1 MSLELYAA
9 LAAVTVALVPL
20 LGPNAALITANSIP
34 YPIYLGLLTWPSPAP
49 DLTKIKAES

>member
-34 YPIYLGLLTWPSPAP
+34 YPIYLGLHQLP
-49 DLTKIKAES
+49 I